1 MKQIKA
7 NRCREKTSR
16 PNSTKLNI
24 IHSKPVLGKLIST
37 LFSLLPTL
45 FISCTHESGTYYP
58 DNTTIKLELKS
69 VEPLSSTDHIDL
81 FTFNDNR
88 LMQLDSYQRVEGL
101 SYDKLSLR
109 SQNGEKKIFAY
120 RNSTYKI
127 SDWYNL
133 RSYWGLENIYTS
145 LRDEHKDAFT
155 MSGEAEVTA
164 GSAKLYSL
172 TLKPFVSEI
181 ILRSIRC
188 DFTGKPYEGLSI
200 RNARA
205 YLINVN
211 ARCSLISDDYM
222 NPSEIINFGALDEN
236 MMSSFKEQS
245 LLIQD
250 IGTITKNTSR
260 PNISLYCYPNACSEE
275 GPGTP
280 FTRLV
285 IEGRLN
291 GQTCWWPVNINR
303 KSGTIQ
309 PGIHRNQRYIYDLTL
324 RSKGSSGP
332 DDPIEIEDID
342 IDMTI
347 KSWKEKE
354 DYSVEF

>member
-1 MKQIKA
+1 MAQIKA

-45 FISCTHESGTYYP
+45 FISCTHEY
-58 DNTTIKLELKS
+58 NTIQDGSSITVELKS
-69 VEPLSSTDHIDL
+69 IEPLRMSDHIDL
-81 FTFNDNR
+81 FTFNDNS
-88 LMQLDSYQRVEGL
+88 LMQIDSYQRVEGT
-101 SYDKLSLR
+101 SNGRVNLR
-109 SQNGEKKIFAY
+109 SQNGEKRIFAY
-120 RNSTYKI
+120 RNSSSRI

-133 RSYWGLENIYTS
+133 RSYWGLENIYTELKYERS
-145 LRDEHKDAFT
+145 DAFT
-155 MSGEAEVTA
+155 MSGEADAIA
-164 GSAKLYSL
+164 GSGKTYSL

-181 ILRSIRC
+181 FLRSIRC
-188 DFTGKPYEGLSI
+188 DFSGKPYEGLSI
-200 RNARA
+200 RNARI

-211 ARCSLISDDYM
+211 ARCCLIYDEDT
-222 NPSEIINFGALDEN
+222 NPQEIINYGDLDEE
-236 MMSSFKEQS
+236 MMSSFEEPG

-250 IGTITKNTSR
+250 IGIITQNTTR
-260 PNISLYCYPNACSEE
+260 PNICLYCYPNTCSEE

-280 FTRLV
+280 YTRLV
-285 IEGRLN
+285 IEGRVN

-303 KSGTIQ
+303 ESGSVQ
-309 PGIHRNQRYIYDLTL
+309 SGIHRNQRYIYDLTL
-324 RSKGSSGP
+324 RSMGSSGP

-342 IDMTI
+342 IDLTI
-347 KSWKEKE
+347 ESWKEKE